1 LLFKREKR
9 NGSTTFTLQDQEI
22 AKALGIELE
31 GISPDKAKEATY
43 FTCMRILTD
52 NISKLPLKMKQKS
65 SNGVKERTDHYMHEK
80 LLLRPNMYMSASDF
94 WKAVEFNRN
103 HFGHSIVYINMLPN
117 GQIEGLYPLDMT
129 RVQIWMD
136 DAGIMGN
143 KGAVWY
149 TYTDGSGQR
158 ILQIH
163 DVLHFKGLTRNGITG
178 MSVRDYLQSTV
189 ENLQYGT
196 EYVNKFFKGGLS
208 AKGLLQYTGD
218 IEPNAMNRMRERFE
232 TMANGINNVGKILPV
247 PLGFTFQTINSTMAD
262 AQFLELSSFS
272 IRQITAAFGVKM
284 HQVNDLTRATHSNVA
299 ETMKE
304 FYIETLQSILVM
316 YEQELSWKLTTED
329 ERKTGNYYQFNVDS
343 ILRASLKERYE
354 SYKLG
359 IDSGWMYP
367 NDARIQ
373 EGLPTDPH
381 GNFLIVNGS
390 MQKLEDVGALYKNP
404 VTPSAADPKDPED
417 PSKGDPTDPVKGGEE
432 DDGEEE

>member
-22 AKALGIELE
+22 ARALGIELE

-52 NISKLPLKMKQKS
+52 NISKLPLKMKQRTA
-65 SNGVKERTDHYMHEK
+65 NGVKERTDHYMHEK
-80 LLLRPNMYMSASDF
+80 LRIRPNPYMSASDF
-94 WKAVEFNRN
+94 WKAVEFSRN
-103 HFGHSIVYINMLPN
+103 HFGHSLVYINTMPN
-117 GQIEGLYPLDMT
+117 GQIEGLYPMDMN
-129 RVQIWMD
+129 RVQIWQD
-136 DAGIMGN
+136 DAGLMGE
-143 KGAVWY
+143 GMGVWY
-149 TYTDGSGQR
+149 TYTDGNGERLLKTSQ
-158 ILQIH
+158 
-163 DVLHFKGLTRNGITG
+163 VLHFKGLTRNGITG

-232 TMANGINNVGKILPV
+232 TMANGIANVGKILPV

-299 ETMKE
+299 ESMKE

-316 YEQELSWKLTTED
+316 YEQEMEWKLTTED

-354 SYKLG
+354 AYKLG
-359 IDSGWMYP
+359 IDGGFLYP

-373 EGLPTDPH
+373 EGLPTDPN

-390 MQKLEDVGALYKNP
+390 MQKLEDIGALYKNP
-404 VTPSAADPKDPED
+404 VTPAQADPKEGQDP
-417 PSKGDPTDPVKGGEE
+417 KDPVKGG
-432 DDGEEE
+432 DKIDGEEE